1 MAVGRKARHRH
12 SNKDEQEN
20 TMTNRTEVKTASSKR
35 KPKLS
40 DRFYMACLRDTVG
53 TNTAFH
59 AVDGAGYTTDVSK
72 AHVFTKE
79 QTQKFWN
86 TGREFDLPL
95 SADLVDAQT
104 KTHVDCQYIPAQTTL
119 QEGCTKYVGYLKGRW
134 DGNDVFWLQYDPFWL
149 EKMTDNSD
157 CYDADFN
164 KAMVFPEIK
173 NIDKVIWI
181 PFDLANSVKRQTFH
195 VNLINK
201 RSMIQAAGL
210 VTPDHIKRANR
221 KKSTSG
227 KTRWNC
233 PDCGKISWQH
243 NPYDFEGC
251 NACGAR

>member
-1 MAVGRKARHRH
+1 
-12 SNKDEQEN
+12 
-20 TMTNRTEVKTASSKR
+20 MTNQTEVKAAASKR
-35 KPKLS
+35 KPKLC

-79 QTQKFWN
+79 QAQKFWN
-86 TGREFDLPL
+86 SAREFDLPL

-104 KTHVDCQYIPAQTTL
+104 KTHVDCQRIPHATTL
-119 QEGCTKYVGYLKGRW
+119 QEGCKQYVGYLKGRW
-134 DGNDVFWLQYDPFWL
+134 DGNDVFWITVVDGKAHYFD
-149 EKMTDNSD
+149 TDFS
-157 CYDADFN
+157 
-164 KAMVFPEIK
+164 KAVVFPEIIK
-173 NIDKVIWI
+173 DDYTIWMPFEMANQAKRKTFSVTLID
-181 PFDLANSVKRQTFH
+181 
-195 VNLINK
+195 K

-210 VTPDHIKRANR
+210 VTPGHIKRADRR
-221 KKSTSG
+221 KSSSG

-243 NPYDFEGC
+243 NPFDFEGC

>member
-1 MAVGRKARHRH
+1 MGRKACHRQ
-12 SNKDEQEN
+12 SNKDEQEH
-20 TMTNRTEVKTASSKR
+20 TMTNQTEVKAAASKR
-35 KPKLS
+35 KPKLC

-79 QTQKFWN
+79 QAQKFWN
-86 TGREFDLPL
+86 SAREFDLPL

-104 KTHVDCQYIPAQTTL
+104 KIHVDCQHIPSKTTL
-119 QEGCTKYVGYLKGRW
+119 QEGCTRYVGYLKGRW
-134 DGNDVFWLQYDPFWL
+134 DGNDVFWLQELKAKPYYYDPNFGNAEL
-149 EKMTDNSD
+149 FKQPLDN
-157 CYDADFN
+157 
-164 KAMVFPEIK
+164 EHT
-173 NIDKVIWI
+173 IWI
-181 PFDLANSVKRQTFH
+181 PFDLANCVKRPTFN
-195 VNLINK
+195 VNLIDK

-221 KKSTSG
+221 RKSTSG